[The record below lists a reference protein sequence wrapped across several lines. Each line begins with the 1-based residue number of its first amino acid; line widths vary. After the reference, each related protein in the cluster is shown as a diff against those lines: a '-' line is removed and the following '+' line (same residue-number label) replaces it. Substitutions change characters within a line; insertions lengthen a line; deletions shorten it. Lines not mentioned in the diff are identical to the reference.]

1 MNQIKESNFLETN
14 LNNLQ
19 ILASDPNNSSWVFA
33 SAGSGKTKI
42 LTDRVLR
49 LLLENV
55 APNKILC
62 LTFTKVAATEMYN
75 RINSELSKWVIANDQ
90 ELLIK
95 IFNLT
100 GKKPFI
106 NELNKARTLL
116 TKILDEEEKIK
127 IQTIHSFCNSLL
139 KIFPI
144 EAKLNPNFEL
154 LENSEEILLL
164 KKAYKQVLNEADKDN
179 NLRKIITEIVSEIN
193 EETINDAVSKIL
205 NKKENIIKLKQQN
218 NNSINETIKTIY
230 RLFNFNEIS
239 NEEELF
245 NDFMNDFNFKEYNDF
260 ITDLKQ
266 SNSKKNLEIAE
277 KLKKFIDS
285 PLLKNFVP
293 FLQYA
298 IHTKEDKV
306 RKISGK
312 LDTKY
317 QDFIHLQSN
326 KINTLID
333 KLSLIVII
341 KNTSNLIILA
351 DKILQSY
358 QKIKNDNSLIDYND
372 LIDRTNNL
380 LKNPDF
386 TDWVKKKL
394 DSSFN
399 HILVDESQDT
409 NIQQWEIIKA
419 LTEDFY
425 SGLSA
430 NNENRTIFIV
440 GDEKQSIYSFQGSDV
455 NITATVFD
463 FFENKLQEKLNKIE
477 MNISYRSG
485 SKILEAVDAV
495 FSDEQRKNSIS
506 KISTFKKH
514 IPNRKNHGYIAIW
527 PKITSDFKENEKEWS
542 INFNNKT
549 DCDEKDKSILA
560 RSIAK
565 NIKSWIDNKREIK
578 DLKKEIKYSD
588 IMVLIKNKTNGLA
601 KEINKY
607 FNYYNIP
614 FTTIAKIKF
623 NESLLIQDIVS
634 VAKFALLPEDD
645 LNLACLLKSC
655 FFNVS
660 EEDLLNFCIIKNQQE
675 QSLYNSINN
684 DLIKSR
690 LNKIIESSQ
699 KQNCFE
705 FFYNII
711 QTDNNYDKLLSYFGY
726 EAIELIDSFLLNVLE
741 FSKKHSLFIQKYI
754 EHIEKHNP
762 EISSSSAEN
771 NKVKITTIHSSKGL
785 EAPIV
790 IIPDCNHQLNKS
802 ENAKEKI
809 FWINEIPIW
818 TANNFQKSRIIQ
830 KYKTDKI
837 KEDMDEYLRLLYV
850 AMTRARDELYIG
862 SFGRNEDK
870 NCWYEIIYESLKDI
884 ADYISIDDFIN
895 IEISESKNFDN
906 EEKENIAIDAN
917 NIINQNIYNQTEKNL
932 IIEDFQ
938 NTEIINK
945 EQIKGKIIHKILEF
959 FGQNHQQQKT
969 WLISIA
975 KKIIENNSS
984 LSLEEKKEIFN
995 LANDFIYSDQFNKI
1009 FKGNIKCET
1018 EISYNGAFGR
1028 VDLISEQQDR
1038 ILIVDYKSDESLPSK
1053 IPEQYQQQL
1062 NRYAMIAKNI
1072 YKDKDI
1078 IVAIFWIR
1086 FLKMQ
1091 EVFQSTSDKV

>member
-1 MNQIKESNFLETN
+1 MNQIKESNFLEKN
-14 LNNLQ
+14 FNSSQ
-19 ILASDPNNSSWVFA
+19 ILASNPNNSSWVFA

-75 RINSELSKWVIANDQ
+75 RINSELSKWVIADDQ
-90 ELLIK
+90 ELIVK
-95 IFNLT
+95 ISNLT
-100 GKKPFI
+100 GKQPSTI
-106 NELNKARTLL
+106 ELNSARTLL
-116 TKILDEEEKIK
+116 AKILDEEEKIK

-154 LENSEEILLL
+154 LENSEENLLL
-164 KKAYKQVLNEADKDN
+164 KKAYKQVLNEADEDN
-179 NLRKIITEIVSEIN
+179 DLRKVITEIVSETS

-230 RLFNFNEIS
+230 KLFNFNEIL

-245 NDFMNDFNFKEYNDF
+245 DDFINDFDFKEYNNF
-260 ITDLKQ
+260 INDLEQ
-266 SNSKKNLEIAE
+266 SNSKKNLEIAN
-277 KLKKFIDS
+277 KLRKFIDS
-285 PLLKNFVP
+285 PLLKNFSP

-298 IHTKEDKV
+298 LHTKEDKI
-306 RKISGK
+306 RKISEK
-312 LDTKY
+312 LDIKY

-326 KINTLID
+326 KINSLID
-333 KLSLIVII
+333 KLALISII
-341 KNTSNLIILA
+341 KNTSNLIIFA

-358 QKIKNDNSLIDYND
+358 QKIKNENSLIDYND
-372 LIDRTNNL
+372 LINYTNNL

-440 GDEKQSIYSFQGSDV
+440 GDEKQSIYSFQGSDIKV
-455 NITATVFD
+455 TSAVFN
-463 FFENKLQEKLNKIE
+463 FFENRLQEKLNKIE
-477 MNISYRSG
+477 MNISYRSS

-495 FSDEQRKNSIS
+495 FSNEQRKNSIS
-506 KISTFKKH
+506 KISAF
-514 IPNRKNHGYIAIW
+514 KNHVPHRKSHGYVAIW
-527 PKITSDFKENEKEWS
+527 PKIILDFKENEKEWN
-542 INFNNKT
+542 IDFNNKI
-549 DCDEKDKSILA
+549 DCEEKDKSILA

-565 NIKSWIDNKREIK
+565 NIRSWIDNKREIK
-578 DLKKEIKYSD
+578 DSKKEIKYSD

-623 NESLLIQDIVS
+623 NESLLIQDIIS
-634 VAKFALLPEDD
+634 VAKFTLLPEDD

-655 FFNVS
+655 FFNIT
-660 EEDLLNFCIIKNQQE
+660 EEDLLNFCVIKNQQK
-675 QSLYNSINN
+675 QSLYRSIDN
-684 DLIKSR
+684 DLIKFR
-690 LNKIIESSQ
+690 LDKIIKSSQ

-705 FFYNII
+705 FFYNLIEN
-711 QTDNNYDKLLSYFGY
+711 DNNYDKLLSCFGY

-741 FSKKHSLFIQKYI
+741 FSKKHSPFIQKYI
-754 EHIEKHNP
+754 EYIEKHNP
-762 EISSSSAEN
+762 EINNSSVEN

-790 IIPDCNHQLNKS
+790 IIPDCNHQLNKTES
-802 ENAKEKI
+802 IKEKI

-818 TANNFQKSRIIQ
+818 TVNNFQKSKIIQ
-830 KYKTDKI
+830 QYKTEKINDDK
-837 KEDMDEYLRLLYV
+837 DEYLRLLYV

-862 SFGRNEDK
+862 SFGKSEDE
-870 NCWYEIIYESLKDI
+870 NCWYKIIYESLKNI
-884 ADYISIDDFIN
+884 ADYINIDDFVDIKILEN
-895 IEISESKNFDN
+895 KNFND
-906 EEKENIAIDAN
+906 EKIDDSAN
-917 NIINQNIYNQTEKNL
+917 NTYSSVNQNKYHQSEKNL
-932 IIEDFQ
+932 VIESLLYGDQ
-938 NTEIINK
+938 TDQIINK
-945 EQIKGKIIHKILEF
+945 EQIKGEIIHKILEF
-959 FGQNHQQQKT
+959 FGQNHQQEKS
-969 WLISIA
+969 WLILIA
-975 KKIIENNSS
+975 KKIIENSVFLNPA
-984 LSLEEKKEIFN
+984 EKDEIFKLVN
-995 LANDFIYSDQFNKI
+995 NFIYSDQFKEI
-1009 FKGNIKCET
+1009 FKGKIRCET
-1018 EISYNGAFGR
+1018 EISHNEIFGR
-1028 VDLISEQQDR
+1028 VDLISEQQDK
-1038 ILIVDYKSDESLPSK
+1038 ILIIDYKSDESLPNQ
-1053 IPEQYQQQL
+1053 IPIQYQQQL
-1062 NRYAMIAKNI
+1062 DRYLTIAKNI
-1072 YKDKDI
+1072 YKNKNI
-1078 IVAIFWIR
+1078 TVAIFWIR

-1091 EVFQSTSDKV
+1091 VVFQS